1 MKLVQTKRVRPA
13 CSCFFLS
20 SHGLRGFWRI
30 ARCEYLQK
38 FIGALSADYILN
50 ALFRP
55 LFLIWTASVESLPG
69 ETNFC
74 LYRLYVG
81 AHFLR
86 AWIFILEGLLSVIVG
101 AVSFWLIQD
110 FPDTARFLSEAE
122 RKFVIRR
129 LQNDGQ
135 FSAGGEEARWKY
147 IWRSIIDWKTWVGS
161 ERSEN

>member
-1 MKLVQTKRVRPA
+1 MHYQLIMIK
-13 CSCFFLS
+13 CFRL
-20 SHGLRGFWRI
+20 
-30 ARCEYLQK
+30 
-38 FIGALSADYILN
+38 
-50 ALFRP
+50 
-55 LFLIWTASVESLPG
+55 LFLIWTALAENLLGKIIFRLPCQHREAHSL
-69 ETNFC
+69 
-74 LYRLYVG
+74 
-81 AHFLR
+81 LR
-86 AWIFILEGLLSVIVG
+86 AWIFILEGLASVIVG

-161 ERSEN
+161 EWSYS